1 MCPTAVIA
9 SSTLVTNKQTNLY
22 VGETAVVLGFEKKKK
37 KKASSWRLF
46 YIERCPCQYGAG
58 H

>member
-22 VGETAVVLGFEKKKK
+22 VGETAVVLGFEKRRKKK
-37 KKASSWRLF
+37 DSSWRLF
-46 YIERCPCQYGAG
+46 LY
-58 H
+58 

>member
-22 VGETAVVLGFEKKKK
+22 VGETAVVLGFEKRRKKK
-37 KKASSWRLF
+37 PALGDF
-46 YIERCPCQYGAG
+46 F
-58 H
+58 